1 MSQRGNFDCFNF
13 VEILI
18 MRKLLSKIDYTIT
31 FRLLLSAAMCYTG
44 YIQNDY
50 MSGIFGLF
58 LAIYAIIAA
67 KYKIGCGYSGCTY
80 TPSYRSKLKVDEE
93 VNHIEFTE
101 IKK

>member
-1 MSQRGNFDCFNF
+1 
-13 VEILI
+13 
-18 MRKLLSKIDYTIT
+18 MRKLLSKIDYTLT
-31 FRLLLSAAMCYTG
+31 FRLLLAAAMCYTG
-44 YIQNDY
+44 YMQNDY

-67 KYKIGCGYSGCTY
+67 KYKIGCGYSGCNY